1 MANFNLTFS
10 NEKRGFFLRITEKG
24 KTNGLRAKVQNLINP
39 KCDYWDKKQQ
49 RFNEASNDAIHNN
62 SVLREMKN
70 KYQTILDT
78 CNPQTPLELKQM
90 VEAGK
95 VVEAAK
101 VLTLG
106 DYLKLLINGMK
117 TENTQMPSKNFQC
130 YITLLH
136 KLEEA
141 YKRKDKHQSKF
152 LSIPI
157 NEIND
162 EHFKRFG
169 EYVRTA
175 LKGTNYLGLMKRF
188 HSTLTKAKED
198 KLTQIELTYR
208 YRKDMPK
215 DTQKAA
221 EKAIKGVDILT
232 IKQYKKFVSMD
243 LNAVPHGN
251 KSQLK
256 HMELYKDFCI
266 FLYETKMRPCDL
278 IKLKNTDIKDN
289 RIIYWATKKKNYT
302 DPNTILVNTSLTP
315 TAKQIIDKYK
325 GKSCQGHIFPFAM
338 NEYNW
343 DFKDALSFQK
353 WHNKKQYTLQCI
365 NYFLSKVASILKVE
379 ELTTYTFRHSTFTH
393 KIQAGENIMQLAKEG
408 GTSVIMLEKHYY
420 NHFAI

>member
-39 KCDYWDKKQQ
+39 NFDYWDKKQQ

-152 LSIPI
+152 LSIP
-157 NEIND
+157 
-162 EHFKRFG
+162 
-169 EYVRTA
+169 
-175 LKGTNYLGLMKRF
+175 
-188 HSTLTKAKED
+188 
-198 KLTQIELTYR
+198 
-208 YRKDMPK
+208 
-215 DTQKAA
+215 
-221 EKAIKGVDILT
+221 
-232 IKQYKKFVSMD
+232 
-243 LNAVPHGN
+243 
-251 KSQLK
+251 
-256 HMELYKDFCI
+256 
-266 FLYETKMRPCDL
+266 
-278 IKLKNTDIKDN
+278 
-289 RIIYWATKKKNYT
+289 
-302 DPNTILVNTSLTP
+302 
-315 TAKQIIDKYK
+315 
-325 GKSCQGHIFPFAM
+325 
-338 NEYNW
+338 
-343 DFKDALSFQK
+343 
-353 WHNKKQYTLQCI
+353 
-365 NYFLSKVASILKVE
+365 
-379 ELTTYTFRHSTFTH
+379 TTV
-393 KIQAGENIMQLAKEG
+393 Q
-408 GTSVIMLEKHYY
+408 
-420 NHFAI
+420 